1 MKIEERKPYW
11 FTEKGVKAVEEQKGA
26 KYIGYWAG
34 RTNLDTWGEKPL
46 DVFYVAEPQEGFSN
60 YFGLIVKDDKVLITD
75 ALSCFRDPM
84 IGIVENDIVYVSR
97 YRHDYVETPSG
108 KIIDG
113 GRDYVKSDVEPESMI
128 TVTVKDGEFIFEK
141 KAELD
146 EEEGYR
152 HPRSKEDGSGDGP
165 DDALDITE

>member
-1 MKIEERKPYW
+1 MKIEDRKPYW
-11 FTEKGVKAVEEQKGA
+11 FTEKGVKAVEEKKNA
-26 KYIGYWAG
+26 KYMGYWAG
-34 RTNLDTWGEKPL
+34 KTNMDTWGEKPL
-46 DVFYVAEPQEGFSN
+46 DVFYQAEPEEGFSN

-75 ALSCFRDPM
+75 AQSCFQNPM
-84 IGIVENDIVYVSR
+84 IGIVEEDIVYVSR

-108 KIIDG
+108 NIIDG
-113 GRDYVKSDVEPESMI
+113 GRDYVKSDVEPDSMI
-128 TVTVKDGEFIFEK
+128 TVTVEDGEFIFER

-152 HPRSKEDGSGDGP
+152 HPARKQDNSGDG